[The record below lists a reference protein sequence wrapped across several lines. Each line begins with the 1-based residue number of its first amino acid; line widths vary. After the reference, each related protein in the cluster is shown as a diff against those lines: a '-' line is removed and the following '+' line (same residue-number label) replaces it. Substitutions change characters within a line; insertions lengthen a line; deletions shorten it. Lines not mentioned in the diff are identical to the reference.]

1 MYNIKH
7 TNICTIEVPEVEG
20 REKRTETQPET
31 IMAGNSSNLVKGADI
46 QVKEVPKVQTRW
58 TEKTHTKTYYN

>member
-1 MYNIKH
+1 LYNIKH

-46 QVKEVPKVQTRW
+46 QVKEVPKVQTR
-58 TEKTHTKTYYN
+58 